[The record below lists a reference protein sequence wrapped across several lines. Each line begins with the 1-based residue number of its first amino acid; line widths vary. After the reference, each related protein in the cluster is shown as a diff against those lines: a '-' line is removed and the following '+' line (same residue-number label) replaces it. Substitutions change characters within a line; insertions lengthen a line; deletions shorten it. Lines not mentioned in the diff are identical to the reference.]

1 MYIMY
6 VIDCNLQ
13 RICSSKLFP
22 KCENADYGKLNF
34 S

>member
-6 VIDCNLQ
+6 VIDYNLQ
-13 RICSSKLFP
+13 RCSSKLFP